1 MVPAHARCAG
11 QDKIRPPHYPV
22 TMTWLTSPSETTAS
36 LPAIWLIATDGG
48 PANLAERSALRRMT
62 ARDILARQL
71 GVSAGELEIDHDAKG
86 RPLLAGPAGLGLHI
100 SLATRL
106 GFVAVALARQPVGVD
121 VERIDQS
128 SPLPFAVLHAR
139 ERSALLALP
148 EPQRAR
154 AFARIWSAKEAY
166 VKALGLG
173 FARSPDSFCVGLN
186 EGDGFTIDDAPL
198 ASRIIGAGRII
209 ENGGQEI
216 LAAAIVTLS

>member
-1 MVPAHARCAG
+1 MAPAHAPCAG
-11 QDKIRPPHYPV
+11 QDKIHPSHYPE
-22 TMTWLTSPSETTAS
+22 TMIWLTSPSDTTAS
-36 LPAIWLIATDGG
+36 LPAIWLIATDSAPG
-48 PANLAERSALRRMT
+48 NLAERSALRRTT
-62 ARDILARQL
+62 ARNILARQL
-71 GVSAGELEIDHDAKG
+71 GVSAGELTIDHDAKG
-86 RPLLAGPAGLGLHI
+86 RPLLASPMGLGLHI

-121 VERIDQS
+121 VERIDPS
-128 SPLPFAVLHAR
+128 SAPPFAVLHAR

-173 FARSPDSFCVGLN
+173 FARPPDSFCVVLS
-186 EGDGFTIDDAPL
+186 ESDGFTIDDSSL